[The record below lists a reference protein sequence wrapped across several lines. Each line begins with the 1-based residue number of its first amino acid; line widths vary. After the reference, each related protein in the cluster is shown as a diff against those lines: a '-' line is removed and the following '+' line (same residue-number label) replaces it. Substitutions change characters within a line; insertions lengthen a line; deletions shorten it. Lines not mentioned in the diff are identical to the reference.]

1 MPPHQDLSS
10 IGKLSMSSVLG
21 GFLMFRPGAEQT
33 VETLILPVKRKP

>member
-1 MPPHQDLSS
+1 MPPHEALSS

-21 GFLMFRPGAEQT
+21 GFLMFRPGAGQT